1 MALSILL
8 RRSFVRS
15 SIRSSLHSSSLPS
28 PLPSSLLSV
37 RTFSTPG
44 GAIQDKPSDNTKL
57 FVRALDS
64 DIRGEVDPR
73 DLDLINDQD
82 VMGPLS
88 KKWSSLQSYINNIRE
103 HDLTSKSHLK
113 QQSYTALP
121 EGKTLSHC
129 ERLQRRSLTTTKKE
143 RSLLADNAQPFVLT
157 RRFASS
163 LRAFVARSLQRIS
176 SQRVCR
182 SLTYKPCYRIT
193 CTTNPRIRSR

>member
-15 SIRSSLHSSSLPS
+15 SVRSSLHSSSLPS
-28 PLPSSLLSV
+28 PLPSSILSV

-121 EGKTLSHC
+121 EVFKESALKEFVDPLPINRAIASHVQPIPGF
-129 ERLQRRSLTTTKKE
+129 EAGDEKSKE
-143 RSLLADNAQPFVLT
+143 GDEVAEKYFFKEGGGWREKFGEVL
-157 RRFASS
+157 
-163 LRAFVARSLQRIS
+163 
-176 SQRVCR
+176 
-182 SLTYKPCYRIT
+182 
-193 CTTNPRIRSR
+193 